1 VPRPTLHPTALSMV
15 VSMPFDFIVRL
26 PTSLHFVLTHDIFT
40 DIAYDINYDIKA
52 FLPVI
57 KSLLLASPDVD

>member
-1 VPRPTLHPTALSMV
+1 VPRPTLRPTALSMV
-15 VSMPFDFIVRL
+15 VSMHFVFIVRVAI
-26 PTSLHFVLTHDIFT
+26 SLHFAITYDIFT